1 MGNLENINKS
11 NMKDFMA
18 DDKKVINRIKDRIVT
33 IFTKQKIMR
42 VWNIKYKWIFDDQ
55 WNFVEWVVCTGN
67 SCRRTWKFYTVI
79 ANWIKYDVLK
89 EWKREY
95 NNGLVE
101 EWKFGEWEV
110 FLQWERV
117 EPNGIISRWYF
128 DINTWKVYDWE
139 MIFPDWQK
147 RVIKRKI

>member
-1 MGNLENINKS
+1 MNE
-11 NMKDFMA
+11 FMA

-33 IFTKQKIMR
+33 IFTKQKMMKVWDMR
-42 VWNIKYKWIFDDQ
+42 YKWLFDEQ
-55 WNFVEWVVCTGN
+55 WNFVEWVICTGN
-67 SCRRTWKFYTVI
+67 SVRRTWKFYTVV

-147 RVIKRKI
+147 RVIRRKI